1 MIAGTPNVDVQRI
14 DGPGL
19 ELRVSLATARGSK
32 PCNEDYFASRVPS
45 PSLQKTKGVAIAIA
59 DGLSGSVS
67 GQEAAELAV
76 RGFLAD
82 YFSTPETWSVHTS
95 VSKVLA
101 SLNGWLFRAQS
112 DRESARA
119 TTLSILI
126 LKSNTAHIFHVGDS
140 RVSRIRAGQTEVL
153 TQAHRVVLPG
163 GESYLNRALGIEPLL
178 QVDHR
183 RVPVEVGDVFVLSTD
198 GVHDALPETR
208 IADLVL
214 QPDGDFDAAA
224 QRIVAVAL
232 DADGHDNTS
241 CVVLRVDSLPDQ
253 LVDEFYGQLT
263 RLPFPPDLAP
273 GMIIDGY
280 RVREELHASSRSHIY
295 VVEDTDGG
303 DELALKAP
311 SVNFEDDPRYIHQFI
326 TEEWVGRRV
335 HSPHLVRILDRKR
348 PRTFLYSLMEHIEGQ
363 SLRQWMDANPEP
375 AIDEVQ
381 RMATDLAG
389 ALNALH
395 RREVLHRDLKPQN
408 IMIGSDGT
416 LKIVDFG
423 SVGVAALEEVI
434 TPLNPNHLV
443 GTLDYSAPEFHEGQP
458 GSERSDLYALAT
470 IVYEMLTGKLPH
482 GAHTSGQT
490 RRRPHYVSM
499 LHHNPMVP
507 IWMDG
512 AVEKA
517 VAHDPSERYAAISE
531 FIYDLKHPN
540 PKFVLR
546 VPQPLLERNP
556 VVFWRGVSIGLLLLC
571 VCLLYLLSR

>member
-1 MIAGTPNVDVQRI
+1 MIAGTPNVDVQSI
-14 DGPGL
+14 DGRGL

-140 RVSRIRAGQTEVL
+140 RVSRIRAGQTDVL

-183 RVPVEVGDVFVLSTD
+183 RVPVEVGDIFVLSTD

-214 QPDGDFDAAA
+214 QTDGDFDAAA
-224 QRIVAVAL
+224 QRIVGVAL

-381 RMATDLAG
+381 RMATDLAA

-423 SVGVAALEEVI
+423 SVGVAALEEVV

-490 RRRPHYVSM
+490 RRQPHYVSM

>member
-14 DGPGL
+14 DGRGL

-140 RVSRIRAGQTEVL
+140 RVSRIRAGQSEVL

-198 GVHDALPETR
+198 GVHDALSETR

-224 QRIVAVAL
+224 QRIVGVAL

-311 SVNFEDDPRYIHQFI
+311 SVNFEDDPRYIH
-326 TEEWVGRRV
+326 VRHRGMGRPRV
-335 HSPHLVRILDRKR
+335 HSPH
-348 PRTFLYSLMEHIEGQ
+348 
-363 SLRQWMDANPEP
+363 W
-375 AIDEVQ
+375 
-381 RMATDLAG
+381 
-389 ALNALH
+389 
-395 RREVLHRDLKPQN
+395 
-408 IMIGSDGT
+408 
-416 LKIVDFG
+416 
-423 SVGVAALEEVI
+423 
-434 TPLNPNHLV
+434 
-443 GTLDYSAPEFHEGQP
+443 
-458 GSERSDLYALAT
+458 
-470 IVYEMLTGKLPH
+470 
-482 GAHTSGQT
+482 
-490 RRRPHYVSM
+490 
-499 LHHNPMVP
+499 
-507 IWMDG
+507 
-512 AVEKA
+512 
-517 VAHDPSERYAAISE
+517 
-531 FIYDLKHPN
+531 
-540 PKFVLR
+540 
-546 VPQPLLERNP
+546 
-556 VVFWRGVSIGLLLLC
+556 
-571 VCLLYLLSR
+571 